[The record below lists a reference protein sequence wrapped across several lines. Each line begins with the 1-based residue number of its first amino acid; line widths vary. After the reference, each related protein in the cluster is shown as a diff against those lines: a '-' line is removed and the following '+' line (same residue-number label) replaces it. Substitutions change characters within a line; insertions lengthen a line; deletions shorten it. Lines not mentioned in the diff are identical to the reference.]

1 MADTDYTFN
10 TQDKEDAIL
19 LGYWLDRLEK
29 QYPEKTRQEL
39 ADIFLDEEL
48 QAQARKYGFL

>member
-1 MADTDYTFN
+1 MADTDYIFY
-10 TQDKEDAIL
+10 TQDKKDAIL

-29 QYPEKTRQEL
+29 RHPEKTRQEL
-39 ADIFLDEEL
+39 ADMFLDEEL